1 MFILSTFY
9 KGRVAVEDQSKLKK
23 TKLNKLEVIAASTS
37 ILIITV
43 GIGYWIFQIRGVLEM
58 LEMAY
63 G

>member
-1 MFILSTFY
+1 M
-9 KGRVAVEDQSKLKK
+9 EDQSKLKK